1 MRDYCIFVY
10 SLVMDIGKKIL
21 SDSLNKWVFNNSGS
35 RTFLVGGYLRDLLL
49 GIQKQQLVYKAK
61 DRDFAVKSNFK
72 AKTIAIRTAKKFNG
86 TFIILKPGQ
95 TYRVVLKNKVGTT
108 RFRETLDFSPFNTS
122 VNNDLRR
129 RDFTI
134 NSMAWSPETGIVD
147 TFRGRNDLASRTL
160 KAVRMKNLTQDPL
173 RIIRAYRIAA
183 ELNFKIEKITRKNLK
198 KHSGKLAGVA
208 SERITEEFFKF
219 ISNDNAIEYLNECC
233 KDSVLKKILSSNDC
247 IRKIDTLSK
256 GINILNKFDSFLK
269 IQLKEIEKTNEGKG
283 IAAFLKQEVSQGLN
297 RIGLIRLALLTIDIP
312 ICDSILRF
320 SRDIH
325 RSVRDIHSGYRAA
338 LQKIPYTELHKIFN
352 ASGKRYFEIA
362 ILLSFIKRRNIKKIF
377 KRAGE
382 YLKIKNKIL
391 LSGNDVQDI
400 LQIKPGAEIGRV
412 LSRLKD
418 MQYMGLVKTKARA
431 RKWLLSNFT

>member
-1 MRDYCIFVY
+1 
-10 SLVMDIGKKIL
+10 MDIGEKIL
-21 SDSLNKWVFNNSGS
+21 SDPLNKWVFDNSG
-35 RTFLVGGYLRDLLL
+35 RGTFLVGGYLRDLLL
-49 GIQKQQLVYKAK
+49 GIRKQQVVNKAK
-61 DRDFAVKSNFK
+61 DRDFAVKSSFK
-72 AKTIAIRTAKKFNG
+72 AKNLAIMTAKKFQG

-95 TYRVVLKNKVGTT
+95 TYRVVLKNKAGTT

-122 VNNDLRR
+122 VNNDLMR

-134 NSMAWSPETGIVD
+134 NAMAWSPETGIVD
-147 TFRGRNDLASRTL
+147 TFKGRNDLASRTL

-183 ELNFKIEKITRKNLK
+183 ELGFEIEKLTRKNLK
-198 KHSGKLAGVA
+198 KNSGKLAGVA
-208 SERITEEFFKF
+208 SERITDEFFKF
-219 ISNDNAIEYLNECC
+219 LCTDNAIEYLNECY
-233 KDSVLKKILSSNDC
+233 KDSILKKIVSSKDH
-247 IRKIDTLSK
+247 IKKIYTLSK

-269 IQLKEIEKTNEGKG
+269 IQLKKIEKTNEGKR
-283 IAAFLKQEVSQGLN
+283 IAALLKQEVSQGLN

-312 ICDSILRF
+312 ISNSILRF

-325 RSVRDIHSGYRAA
+325 KSIRDIHSGYRTA
-338 LQKIPYTELHKIFN
+338 LQKIPYTELYKIFN
-352 ASGKRYFEIA
+352 ASGNRCFEIA
-362 ILLSFIKRRNIKKIF
+362 ILLSFTKRKNIKKF
-377 KRAGE
+377 FRRANE

-418 MQYMGLVKTKARA
+418 MQYRELVKTRAQA
-431 RKWLLSNFT
+431 RKWLLCDFT